1 MNGPKPQ
8 RRDVELPK
16 ECERCGSKTAVVV
29 GPGLIAC
36 VCGRRIAGEELVL
49 IARALSRRPGGEP
62 GRN

>member
-16 ECERCGSKTAVVV
+16 ECERCGSRTAVVV

-36 VCGRRIAGEELVL
+36 VCGRRIAGEELVRL
-49 IARALSRRPGGEP
+49 ARAL
-62 GRN
+62 